1 MFVLNMLFCFFVVLS
16 SHLLYTKPFL
26 YTYIFLCI
34 GGIYIQYTFTQESL
48 SHSIN
53 SLYNPLLDFVC
64 KYGTHIGDGL
74 FFLIASAFISL
85 FNRKM
90 ALVFVL
96 SYLLSSILAQG
107 LKHLIFTESLRPA
120 MVLDLSRLHIID
132 GVEIRNYNSFPSGHT
147 TTAFAFFALLSFY
160 AKNRLIKIAYILP
173 AVFVGFTRIY
183 LLQHFFEDTLFGSLL
198 GVISAVVV
206 YYSFSKFKPKK
217 DE

>member
-1 MFVLNMLFCFFVVLS
+1 
-16 SHLLYTKPFL
+16 
-26 YTYIFLCI
+26 
-34 GGIYIQYTFTQESL
+34 
-48 SHSIN
+48 
-53 SLYNPLLDFVC
+53 VC

-74 FFLIASAFISL
+74 FFLTASAFISL
-85 FNRKM
+85 FKRKM

>member
-1 MFVLNMLFCFFVVLS
+1 
-16 SHLLYTKPFL
+16 
-26 YTYIFLCI
+26 
-34 GGIYIQYTFTQESL
+34 
-48 SHSIN
+48 
-53 SLYNPLLDFVC
+53 
-64 KYGTHIGDGL
+64 
-74 FFLIASAFISL
+74 
-85 FNRKM
+85 
-90 ALVFVL
+90 
-96 SYLLSSILAQG
+96 
-107 LKHLIFTESLRPA
+107 

>member
-1 MFVLNMLFCFFVVLS
+1 MILS
-16 SHLLYTKPFL
+16 NQLSHTKPFL
-26 YTYIFLCI
+26 FTYIFLCI

-48 SHSIN
+48 SRSIN

-74 FFLIASAFISL
+74 FFLIASAVISF

-96 SYLLSSILAQG
+96 SYLLSSLLAQG
-107 LKHLIFTESLRPA
+107 LKHLVFTESLRPA
-120 MVLDLSRLHIID
+120 MVLDLTRLHIVD

-160 AKNRLIKIAYILP
+160 AKNSLIKIAYILP
-173 AVFVGFTRIY
+173 AVFVGFSRIY

-198 GVISAVVV
+198 GIISAILV
-206 YYSFSKFKPKK
+206 YYSFYKFKPQ
-217 DE
+217 